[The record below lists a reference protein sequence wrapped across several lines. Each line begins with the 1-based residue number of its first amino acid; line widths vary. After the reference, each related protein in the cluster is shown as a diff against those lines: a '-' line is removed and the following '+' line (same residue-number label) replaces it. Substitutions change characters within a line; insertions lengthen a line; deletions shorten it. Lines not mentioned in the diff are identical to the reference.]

1 MIDVKNIDDNM
12 RRLLLKKAYEKLGSS
27 IYEKL
32 QKSRRTIYVYMR
44 GYDEKFRPVKI
55 PDEVVEKVVN
65 LLPIDEVYEVLEGF
79 SPRKYTV
86 NDVIGIL
93 SRVKQDP
100 EFREV
105 FFMLLSKILG
115 NYLNTTTSKYIVTSD
130 DIELFKRKLREKSKK
145 TASDRIS
152 YLLRALVD
160 LNYQL
165 SPDSLNEY
173 LLEMEEESK
182 GKAEHIAKALKLFI
196 KEVVKL
202 RSPQLARELYDS
214 FKTPRNHTQYR
225 PPPLDLDTLIKI
237 YENVNDLAAKTY
249 FRLLVETG
257 LRTGELF
264 ALIIEQID
272 LEKRVINIMKENQT
286 KRAYIS
292 FLHKETVVWLKEKYL
307 PYRNQFVDKYFS
319 SVKNLSEMQEIDLL
333 RWKNKLFPFREDRI
347 REEIKEAMD
356 KVGIRFR
363 LYDVRSFFASYLAKR
378 GVSPLIVN
386 LLQGRAPPVQFR
398 ILQEHYFV
406 ISLEELQRIYDEKAP
421 KLEKL

>member
-1 MIDVKNIDDNM
+1 MIDIKNIDDNM

-32 QKSRRTIYVYMR
+32 QKSRRTIYVYIR
-44 GYDEKFRPVKI
+44 GYDERGREIRI

-65 LLPIDEVYEVLEGF
+65 LLPLDEVYEVLEGF
-79 SPRKYTV
+79 SPRRYTV
-86 NDVIGIL
+86 NDIIGIL

-105 FFMLLSKILG
+105 FFMLLSKTLG
-115 NYLNTTTSKYIVTSD
+115 DYLNTTTSKYIVTSD
-130 DIELFKRKLREKSKK
+130 DIELFKKKLREKSKK
-145 TASDRIS
+145 TASDRLA
-152 YLLRALVD
+152 YLTRALAD

-165 SPDSLNEY
+165 SAEDLNEY
-173 LLEMEEESK
+173 LLEVEEESK

-196 KEVVKL
+196 KEVVRL

-214 FKTPRNHTQYR
+214 FKTPRSKTQYK
-225 PPPLDLDTLIKI
+225 PPPLDLDILMKI
-237 YENVNDLAAKTY
+237 YENISDLAAKSY

-264 ALIIEQID
+264 VLTVEHID

-292 FLHKETVVWLKEKYL
+292 FLHVETANWLKEKYL
-307 PYRNQFVDKYFS
+307 PYRNQFVEKYFD
-319 SVKNLSEMQEIDLL
+319 SVKNLALIQEIDLL
-333 RWKNKLFPFREDRI
+333 KWKNKLFPFREDRI

-356 KVGIRFR
+356 KVGVRFR
-363 LYDVRSFFASYLAKR
+363 LYDVRSFFASYLAKQ
-378 GVSPLIVN
+378 GVSPLIIN
-386 LLQGRAPPVQFR
+386 ILQGRAPPQQFK
-398 ILQEHYFV
+398 ILQDHYFV

-421 KLEKL
+421 KLA